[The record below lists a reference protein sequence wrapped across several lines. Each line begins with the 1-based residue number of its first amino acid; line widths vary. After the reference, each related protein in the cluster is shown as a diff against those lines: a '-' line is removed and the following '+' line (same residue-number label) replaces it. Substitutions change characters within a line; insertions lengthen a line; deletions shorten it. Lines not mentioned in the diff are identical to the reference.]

1 MNKMNPRRRPL
12 FSAAGLAMLFVLLSV
27 TMASPVQ
34 AIDLN
39 EAQQIARQHSEQSQ
53 IITSQR
59 QADDADARRTTAF
72 ARPQLDGYASWF
84 HIDSNASN
92 PFIATP
98 NREVTIGVQATQL
111 LFDGGRI
118 WQSAHLRDNLQQLA
132 AYSEQSAWGDL
143 DRDVALAFID
153 VQRQQEIKQIA
164 ADRVQQRQ
172 EELADAQAKF
182 SVGTAPQL
190 DVREAQMVLT
200 QAQNDLQAAESD
212 LFVTL
217 TTFNR
222 LLGRLPSAELLSPET
237 PLHPQNDFDLSLEQL
252 TNQLEERMQIDLRT
266 IATSEQAKQ
275 RQQTMAAGDF
285 WPTVTLAAN
294 GEGESDHH
302 DDLDETWTVGVR
314 LDWNFLNG
322 GETKNSYIKARAQA
336 EQAAAQH
343 QQTYKQLVT
352 SLTNLSRQHDDLVEE
367 IARQKEAVGL
377 AESNYEDAR
386 ALYNEGLITLTH
398 LGQYNL
404 AYAENR
410 FGLTQLLYSD
420 NRLYYELL
428 RLTHQE

>member
-1 MNKMNPRRRPL
+1 MNNTTEQTTAPSGGR
-12 FSAAGLAMLFVLLSV
+12 LAVLLLLV
-27 TMASPVQ
+27 IILTTPVQ
-34 AIDLN
+34 AITLKD
-39 EAQQIARQHSEQSQ
+39 AQQMARHHSEQSQ
-53 IITSQR
+53 IISSQR
-59 QADDADARRTTAF
+59 LADDADARRTTAF

-92 PFIATP
+92 PFIPTP
-98 NREVTIGVQATQL
+98 NREVTIGVQASQL
-111 LFDGGRI
+111 LFAGGRI

-200 QAQNDLQAAESD
+200 QAQNDLQEAESD
-212 LFVTL
+212 LFVTM

-222 LLGRLPSAELLSPET
+222 LLGRLPSVDLLGPETALTSPE
-237 PLHPQNDFDLSLEQL
+237 NFALSLQQL
-252 TNQLEERMQIDLRT
+252 TSQLEERMQIDLRT
-266 IATSEQAKQ
+266 IATSEQANQ
-275 RQQTMAAGDF
+275 RQQTMAAGEF
-285 WPTVTLAAN
+285 WPTLTLAAN

-322 GETKNSYIKARAQA
+322 GETKNTYAKARAQA
-336 EQAAAQH
+336 QQATAQH
-343 QQTYKQLVT
+343 QKTYKHLVT

-367 IARQKEAVGL
+367 IARQKEAVVL